1 MTRDEIRSRRDA
13 LIERDGPWR
22 SNIRLSEDVYT
33 IGETDVSGASRV
45 RRVVQLLRD
54 LTGNRLAGRRVL
66 DAGCGEGA
74 VALELARHGAEVVA
88 LDRQPGRVAKVTLG
102 RDAMQLRRLSVV
114 QADAR
119 AITPEELGYFDV
131 ALALDLL
138 CDLDAD
144 TLFEV
149 APRFAGVATDIAVV
163 SARVAARGPVRR
175 EHLGVVYR
183 GATVRKPRPAFHLT
197 RPSLLNLL
205 AGLGFTSIAEVQDPD
220 ASPAEPMLVALK
232 GRRVALHSAP
242 QANAAGPG
250 AWREA
255 GGRGLRAVLIRRGA

>member
-88 LDRQPGRVAKVTLG
+88 LDRQPG
-102 RDAMQLRRLSVV
+102 
-114 QADAR
+114 
-119 AITPEELGYFDV
+119 
-131 ALALDLL
+131 
-138 CDLDAD
+138 
-144 TLFEV
+144 
-149 APRFAGVATDIAVV
+149 
-163 SARVAARGPVRR
+163 
-175 EHLGVVYR
+175 
-183 GATVRKPRPAFHLT
+183 
-197 RPSLLNLL
+197 
-205 AGLGFTSIAEVQDPD
+205 
-220 ASPAEPMLVALK
+220 ASP
-232 GRRVALHSAP
+232 R
-242 QANAAGPG
+242 
-250 AWREA
+250 
-255 GGRGLRAVLIRRGA
+255 